1 MNAAIEQIIK
11 KTVKSTVF
19 ELRSA
24 GLLNDKITSSYQ
36 KTEELLRNYNVLSMS
51 SDPAA
56 SMIIDRIENALSYIK
71 EDPYYE
77 IITLYYIGGRTR
89 EELADRFDTTVTT
102 ISRNKSRLV
111 NKLKVVLFT
120 HDYIKEIYGDV
131 T

>member
-120 HDYIKEIYGDV
+120 HDYIKEIYGEDK
-131 T
+131 

>member
-1 MNAAIEQIIK
+1 MNSAIEQIIK

-120 HDYIKEIYGDV
+120 HDYIKEIYGEDK
-131 T
+131 